1 MDIRVASYNTGTARP
16 VNITTVS
23 QQGNPFATAY
33 VQNSAA
39 NGPVQA
45 VNQINAVQNSRGTQ
59 TANTDGYTDAVRGSL
74 INILA

>member
-23 QQGNPFATAY
+23 QSGSPFTTAY
-33 VQNSAA
+33 VNNSSA

-45 VNQINAVQNSRGTQ
+45 VNQVNALPSSSPTQ
-59 TANTDGYTDAVRGSL
+59 TANGDGYTDSVRGSI